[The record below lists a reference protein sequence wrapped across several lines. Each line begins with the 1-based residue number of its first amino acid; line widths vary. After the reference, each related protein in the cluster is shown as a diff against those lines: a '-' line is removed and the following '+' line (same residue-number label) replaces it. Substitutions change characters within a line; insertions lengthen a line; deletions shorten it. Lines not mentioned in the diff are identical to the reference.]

1 MSSQDN
7 TAGRHGSGKTADKV
21 FKGVAY
27 GCGILILVVLAA
39 VALFLLFR
47 AWPLIGGDQ
56 KANSATISNFT
67 GGKATNFWQYVGP
80 LLFGTVLVSAL
91 ALLISFFISVGIAL
105 FISHYAPKKLATV
118 LSYVVDLLAAI
129 PSVIYGLW
137 GGLVLVPAIYPFWN
151 WLSKT
156 FGWIPIFAGPAANP
170 SRTVATV
177 SVVLAVMILPI
188 ITSMSRDIF
197 LQTPRLQEEAAL
209 ALGATRWEMVK
220 LAVLPFGKSG
230 VVSAS
235 MLGLG
240 RALGETMAV
249 LMILSPGL
257 NYSFKLLQ
265 ASQNQTIAANIA
277 AQYPE
282 ANALGVSALIGTG
295 LVLFLITFNFLSY
308 NMTGVVG
315 GNPTPSGGYGGVQH
329 AIIGTLEITLGAMV
343 ISIPIGLMC
352 AVYLV
357 EYSNRGKL
365 SRAITLLVDVMS
377 GIPSIV
383 AGLFAFSMFT
393 ILLGPGTIN
402 GFEGSVALSLLML
415 PTVVKSSEEMLKIV
429 PNDLREA
436 SYALGVTKQRTITKI
451 VLRTALPGIVSG
463 CILAIARVI
472 GETAPLLMTAGYI
485 ASTNVNL
492 FSGQMTTLPVYV
504 YQEYSKLNANCPV
517 GAGAS
522 CVTTIPMER
531 AWAAALVLI
540 VLVLIL
546 NLIGRLVA
554 KVFAVKTER

>member
-1 MSSQDN
+1 M
-7 TAGRHGSGKTADKV
+7 
-21 FKGVAY
+21 
-27 GCGILILVVLAA
+27 
-39 VALFLLFR
+39 
-47 AWPLIGGDQ
+47 
-56 KANSATISNFT
+56 SATEASPMDGAPVIDFDKFKPTRSFIAAR
-67 GGKATNFWQYVGP
+67 KRKDA
-80 LLFGTVLVSAL
+80 AMR
-91 ALLISFFISVGIAL
+91 LLISLAFIVALVPLISV
-105 FISHYAPKKLATV
+105 
-118 LSYVVDLLAAI
+118 
-129 PSVIYGLW
+129 LW
-137 GGLVLVPAIYPFWN
+137 
-151 WLSKT
+151 T
-156 FGWIPIFAGPAANP
+156 
-170 SRTVATV
+170 
-177 SVVLAVMILPI
+177 
-188 ITSMSRDIF
+188 
-197 LQTPRLQEEAAL
+197 
-209 ALGATRWEMVK
+209 
-220 LAVLPFGKSG
+220 
-230 VVSAS
+230 
-235 MLGLG
+235 
-240 RALGETMAV
+240 
-249 LMILSPGL
+249 
-257 NYSFKLLQ
+257 
-265 ASQNQTIAANIA
+265 TIAN
-277 AQYPE
+277 
-282 ANALGVSALIGTG
+282 GVKRLN
-295 LVLFLITFNFLSY
+295 LNFLSY

-315 GNPTPSGGYGGVQH
+315 GNPTLSGGYGGVQH

-517 GAGAS
+517 GADAS